1 MNYHRVPIWFS
12 PSMWNVL
19 NVVLFGKMTPYYP
32 YRCYCCKA
40 GYLKKKHSVS
50 QSSCKHAGHSQLSH
64 TYRFISAVI
73 GVLVWVW
80 KMCRNSKA
88 NKNWS
93 CHIHYYAKVSTRL
106 LIEVFFFFFKLFSAD
121 YFGIITKT
129 RTLWSITYGIILWKN
144 LLFAVEAFHPLY
156 VHSPITD
163 RSQEVQL
170 MFILYTRM
178 ERKMISVT
186 LVVHGCW

>member
-106 LIEVFFFFFKLFSAD
+106 LIEVFFFFFLTIFCWLFRNNNEDTDPMKYHIWNYSVKKPLVCCWSFSPAV
-121 YFGIITKT
+121 
-129 RTLWSITYGIILWKN
+129 RTLAN
-144 LLFAVEAFHPLY
+144 
-156 VHSPITD
+156 
-163 RSQEVQL
+163 
-170 MFILYTRM
+170 
-178 ERKMISVT
+178 
-186 LVVHGCW
+186 HG